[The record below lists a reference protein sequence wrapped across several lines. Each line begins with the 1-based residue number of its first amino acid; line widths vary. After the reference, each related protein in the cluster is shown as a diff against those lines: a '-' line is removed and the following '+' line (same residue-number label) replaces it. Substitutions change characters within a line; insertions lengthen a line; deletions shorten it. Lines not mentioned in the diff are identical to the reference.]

1 MDNFEADLITIC
13 DEDGNEFDFEI
24 LDILEF
30 ENNNYFILLP
40 VEEEEDE
47 DENGAYYILREEID
61 ENGES
66 DLIARS
72 NTFATR
78 NRVLDI
84 LPTDIEVS
92 LLGTLSQ
99 IFKTKLFKQIL

>member
-66 DLIARS
+66 DLIA
-72 NTFATR
+72 
-78 NRVLDI
+78 VED
-84 LPTDIEVS
+84 DE
-92 LLGTLSQ
+92 LLYKIDAVFQERLNERLAEEGAEEE
-99 IFKTKLFKQIL
+99 K